1 VCRRSNR
8 SRQVHTRRK
17 ISVDHI
23 SQLKRYAAIVSS
35 RCVSI
40 PFSALILYSARI
52 FHQPAEAAKT
62 NFNIQHFGANHQLHS
77 EEIQLD
83 LEQLCTEVKDIRDFL
98 ESTSPNCLIECVYV
112 AHAPMRA
119 VSALL
124 RTLVHAGSAVGQSG
138 FSTSGTQTNL
148 YSACG
153 ARSAQHPALR
163 IWVRLVKFACCRGLA
178 GFSVLRKCICAT
190 ASQGKNT
197 TRGIKEWRLS
207 VS

>member
-8 SRQVHTRRK
+8 LRQVHTRRK

-23 SQLKRYAAIVSS
+23 SQLKRYADIVSS

-40 PFSALILYSARI
+40 PLSALILYSARI

-83 LEQLCTEVKDIRDFL
+83 LEQLRTEVKDIRDFL
-98 ESTSPNCLIECVYV
+98 ESTSSNCLIECVYV
-112 AHAPMRA
+112 AHALMR
-119 VSALL
+119 
-124 RTLVHAGSAVGQSG
+124 RTHACHVRTPADTRACGFSRRPEG

-163 IWVRLVKFACCRGLA
+163 IGFVWSNLPTAAGLA
-178 GFSVLRKCICAT
+178 A
-190 ASQGKNT
+190 
-197 TRGIKEWRLS
+197 
-207 VS
+207 